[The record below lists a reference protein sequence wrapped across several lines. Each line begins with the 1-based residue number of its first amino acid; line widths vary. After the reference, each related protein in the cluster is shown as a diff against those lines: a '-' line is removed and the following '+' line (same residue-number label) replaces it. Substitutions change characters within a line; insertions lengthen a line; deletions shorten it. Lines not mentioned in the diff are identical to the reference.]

1 MTAYDEW
8 IAATSSLT
16 TAGRERV
23 GQMVSL
29 LNGDDANE
37 VRAAH
42 KDNPIQADIIW
53 SFVEEIQAFVQ
64 AVWYDPDAA
73 LKRGSF
79 V

>member
-1 MTAYDEW
+1 MTAYNKW

-29 LNGDDANE
+29 LNEYKDFLE
-37 VRAAH
+37 VDLIA
-42 KDNPIQADIIW
+42 
-53 SFVEEIQAFVQ
+53 E
-64 AVWYDPDAA
+64 
-73 LKRGSF
+73 RGSF